1 MNKKA
6 SKPSVPAEIMD
17 KIQTLNV
24 LLTDAA
30 QLYDDIFDWYE
41 KELHSYN
48 LTVNASDE
56 LFDPSTIHVS
66 GISYL
71 EIMEGLSIVQ
81 TFNEV

>member
-1 MNKKA
+1 MNKKT

-17 KIQTLNV
+17 KIQTLNT
-24 LLTDAA
+24 LLTDAS
-30 QLYDDIFDWYE
+30 QLYNDIFDWYE

-48 LTVNASDE
+48 PTVNASDE
-56 LFDPSTIHVS
+56 LFDPSTTHVS